1 MAQITINEVSSNYG
15 FNTGTNSYAAVA
27 LPITASWGPGY
38 FAEQPGDETALEET
52 SWVRYPATQAG
63 LESFIAA
70 YRGPATNYRLSK
82 DYSYQ
87 MALTL
92 LNAGYDVLICRLCPG
107 AKAHGEL
114 GDVARY
120 ELLATQPAD
129 WSSNY
134 SSYFTHTVGGG
145 YSPVEGVEV
154 IDYADVHSG
163 NKPEDWDQK
172 WNTDYFTQDV
182 DPESPTYEEYILNQ
196 IQTWTDAKAQ
206 AGGIYK
212 KTTDTVAPTFAVDTY
227 YKLIDPA
234 TESAITFTAKY
245 PGSFG
250 NNIQV
255 SLTKKAYTIGGV
267 VTPYWNLIVYV
278 IDSLGVKTPVEN
290 LVFVMEIAHS
300 TDTLLHW
307 SEVESNFVD
316 LDVDESCTDDMEL
329 AVSTV
334 TLAEG
339 SDRAAEVPTDTV
351 ESVLDQASKLA
362 EKRFDAEGG
371 VGTMYRAAIEGVLYS
386 SISTASKPAD
396 WDTAWGTD
404 YYTLAATGYVLNT
417 IQDWDLAKIQPG
429 RLYRQSTDVTRA
441 YNIRYME
448 WLYTAAVCGVY
459 DLLDDKLTYNPNRV
473 VSPGWDDQNY
483 AELGAEIP
491 ELNQWEISPIHKT
504 LMKCAYYSRCA
515 TAYIDIP
522 KSLPRGAVYEEPGE
536 SDGYAQMLARYTPD
550 VANVNNLLFSSHS
563 ALFAPWGQYAYV
575 GTSKQTVASPSF
587 LALMIQRAQILNQS
601 IQYEW
606 ELPTNRKH
614 NLKIG
619 KLDYNVPK
627 KLLDIW
633 QTLEGVGVN
642 IIAQI
647 PDLGMNVWGNST
659 LYEVPPATYQALAN
673 LSTRWLVNAIE
684 DVVYRVGISIT
695 FQYNNSEAYSAF
707 YAGVSPIL
715 DTMRNVGAIDDY
727 YITMSADINGVDSVN
742 ANSVIGKIYITVNGV
757 INDITVDLIALP
769 PSVSLDQFRG

>member
-15 FNTGTNSYAAVA
+15 FNTGTNSYAAIA

-38 FAEQPGDETALEET
+38 SAEQPGDETALEET

-92 LNAGYDVLICRLCPG
+92 LNAGYDVLVCRLCPG

-154 IDYADVHSG
+154 TNYIDIHNN
-163 NKPEDWDQK
+163 NKPADWDEE
-172 WNTDYFTQDV
+172 WASYFTQDV
-182 DPESPTYEEYILNQ
+182 DPESPTYEQYVPNEIQ
-196 IQTWTDAKAQ
+196 IWTDAKAQ
-206 AGGIYK
+206 AGGIYEQE
-212 KTTDTVAPTFAVDTY
+212 TDTVAPEFAVDTY
-227 YKLIDPA
+227 YKLVDPA
-234 TESAITFTAKY
+234 TEAAIKFSAKY

-334 TLAEG
+334 TLTEG

-371 VGTMYRAAIEGVLYS
+371 VGTMYRAAIEG
-386 SISTASKPAD
+386 A
-396 WDTAWGTD
+396 TD
-404 YYTLAATGYVLNT
+404 SDIT
-417 IQDWDLAKIQPG
+417 K
-429 RLYRQSTDVTRA
+429 A

-459 DLLDDKLTYNPNRV
+459 DLLDDKLTYNPNRI

-727 YITMSADINGVDSVN
+727 YITMSADINGIDSVN